1 MKECNKIFKD
11 FHYFHSFLMI
21 NLHIQ
26 RNQIGNFN
34 MMVHILK
41 KEIIV
46 ICSIFLEEKMDNL
59 KQKILN
65 SMESAINERN
75 QYLKL
80 KIIKLS

>member
-1 MKECNKIFKD
+1 
-11 FHYFHSFLMI
+11 
-21 NLHIQ
+21 
-26 RNQIGNFN
+26 

-75 QYLKL
+75 
-80 KIIKLS
+80 